1 MKIRSRSLRSIN
13 VDKEKSNRNKKRKS
27 MNENKGIS
35 NRRKNND
42 VRIEEEYSSDS
53 DASSESGQSNVET
66 NDACTKTVDSTG
78 NDNDK
83 LDIIIKAVM
92 RIEEKHDLLEE
103 EFRNFWTNFQ
113 SGHQTTP
120 FGSFVTVTGR
130 NSVSTVTNYVNEY
143 FTSKKEEIRKKLR
156 TLINNHT
163 WATMK
168 FLIDG
173 PRKENDDNQEQ
184 TPTAAEK
191 VVLKGIE
198 TNHLHIPVGMLKE
211 EYIGKAVEI
220 VTSEY
225 NVIKSEA
232 QGYLQ
237 VRWFGKFQL

>member
-1 MKIRSRSLRSIN
+1 M
-13 VDKEKSNRNKKRKS
+13 DKEKSNRNKKRKS

-35 NRRKNND
+35 NRRKNNN

-53 DASSESGQSNVET
+53 DTSSESSQSNIER
-66 NDACTKTVDSTG
+66 NDACTKIVDSTG

-103 EFRNFWTNFQ
+103 EFRNFRTNFQ

-232 QGYLQ
+232 QGYLR

>member
-1 MKIRSRSLRSIN
+1 M
-13 VDKEKSNRNKKRKS
+13 DKEKSNRNKKRKS
-27 MNENKGIS
+27 MNENKGIL
-35 NRRKNND
+35 ND
-42 VRIEEEYSSDS
+42 VRIGEEYSSDS

-66 NDACTKTVDSTG
+66 NDACTKSVDSTG

-103 EFRNFWTNFQ
+103 EFRNFRTNFQ

-232 QGYLQ
+232 QGYLR